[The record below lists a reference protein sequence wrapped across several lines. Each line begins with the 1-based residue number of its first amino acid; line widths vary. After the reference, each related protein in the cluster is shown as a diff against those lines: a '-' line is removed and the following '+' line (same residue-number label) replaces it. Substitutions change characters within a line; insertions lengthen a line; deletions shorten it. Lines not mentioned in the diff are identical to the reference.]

1 MTNQPPP
8 PPYNPPGSPMGGAAA
23 GPKPDNYLVWA
34 ILSTLFCCLPLG
46 IASIVFA
53 AQVDGKYNS
62 GDYAGAQDRVGEG
75 EEVRDLGSD
84 RRPRG
89 RRAVRRPDRR
99 CRQLL
104 TRRP

>member
-8 PPYNPPGSPMGGAAA
+8 YNSPGARRPA

-46 IASIVFA
+46 VASIVFA

-62 GDYAGAQDRVGEG
+62 GDYAGAQNSSEKAKNFAIFGAIGGVFVIGLAIAISASG
-75 EEVRDLGSD
+75 GS
-84 RRPRG
+84 
-89 RRAVRRPDRR
+89 
-99 CRQLL
+99 
-104 TRRP
+104 